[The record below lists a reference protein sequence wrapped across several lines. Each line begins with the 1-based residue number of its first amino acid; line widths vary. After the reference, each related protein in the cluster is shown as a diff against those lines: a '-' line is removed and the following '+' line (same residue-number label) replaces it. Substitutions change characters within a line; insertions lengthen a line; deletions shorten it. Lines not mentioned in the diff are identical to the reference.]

1 VLGGLGPDATPS
13 PTPEQ
18 ITLPDYE
25 GQPIAAVRAD
35 LDRLGLVPDE
45 EREAS
50 EEFAR
55 NRVVRTDPEAGASV
69 SEGDTITV
77 VISDGVDTV
86 SVPNLIGQTRG
97 EASSTL
103 NAAGLQ
109 LGSVSE
115 EPAAQAAGTVIRSD
129 PGAGTEVERD
139 SQVNLV
145 LSTGPTPSP
154 TPQPTPPP
162 TPPPTPAP
170 TATAS
175 PSP

>member
-1 VLGGLGPDATPS
+1 M
-13 PTPEQ
+13 
-18 ITLPDYE
+18 
-25 GQPIAAVRAD
+25 
-35 LDRLGLVPDE
+35 
-45 EREAS
+45 
-50 EEFAR
+50 
-55 NRVVRTDPEAGASV
+55 

-77 VISDGVDTV
+77 VISAGADTV
-86 SVPNLIGQTRG
+86 AVPNLIGQTRG

-109 LGSVSE
+109 LGSVTE

-129 PGAGTEVERD
+129 PGAGTDVERN

-162 TPPPTPAP
+162 TPPPTPVP
-170 TATAS
+170 TAT
-175 PSP
+175 PSPEPT